1 MAPSDSF
8 KRSDALRGLPHFPA
22 TPKRRRAIALISPA
36 QPGPPTGLTGT
47 AVSSCEIDLSW
58 TAPSGRPPV
67 VGYNV
72 YRASSSGYESPGA
85 ATLVNWRCRR
95 GAL

>member
-1 MAPSDSF
+1 M
-8 KRSDALRGLPHFPA
+8 RGQPHIPA
-22 TPKRRRAIALISPA
+22 TPKRRPAIALISA
-36 QPGPPTGLTGT
+36 VQPGPPTGLTGT

-58 TAPSGRPPV
+58 TAPSGRPPA

-72 YRASSSGYESPGA
+72 YQASSSGHESPGA
-85 ATLVNWRCRR
+85 ATLVNWWCRR